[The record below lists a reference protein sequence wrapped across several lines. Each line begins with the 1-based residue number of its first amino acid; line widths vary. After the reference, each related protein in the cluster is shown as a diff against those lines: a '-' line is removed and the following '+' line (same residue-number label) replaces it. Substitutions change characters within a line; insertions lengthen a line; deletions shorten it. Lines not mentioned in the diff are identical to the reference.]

1 MSGSPASAA
10 PGRVPPGVRHL
21 ADGIAKRLT
30 GGGQPLA
37 WTLRGYR
44 RGQLRGDAIG
54 GLTVAALIVPLSIG
68 YAQVAGLP
76 PEVGLYAS
84 MVPLLAYAVFG
95 SARRLIVG
103 PDAATAALVAA
114 AILPLAVG
122 SDDRVRL
129 ASALALIVAAIFI
142 AMRLA
147 TLGFLA
153 DFLSRPILVGY
164 MTGVGITVA
173 LNQIPKILGAEPF
186 ADAFAVVGGVDLAHV
201 DIGVAVQALGIAL
214 GGAGVNGPS
223 VAVGV
228 LVLVAVLAGDRLLP
242 GIPVALLA
250 LIAALVATV
259 VLDLPARGVRVLGPV
274 PSGLPP
280 IALPLVSLDEALALL
295 PGAIGI
301 AILSFADTALTG
313 RRFAERGGE
322 VTDPN
327 RELLALGAADL
338 GASLTSGYPISSS
351 ASRTAALEPTGS
363 TTQLAGVIAAVAVA
377 LVLVFLAGYLTN
389 LPIPA
394 IGAVVLTSALR
405 FIDIRGIVRI
415 WRTVRVEGAIAIAA
429 TLGVI
434 LYGTL
439 YGVAIAALLAAVNVF
454 RRAAQPRIDEL
465 GRLPGSGLFADL
477 VRDPTARRVPGVL
490 IVRYSGPLFF
500 ATAAAFR
507 TQVRAFVDARTDVR
521 RVVIDASGIVDLDL
535 TAADALRALEGDLEA
550 REISLA
556 IARPTGK
563 LRDLLRAFGL
573 TELAGPAGA
582 FPRTLEE
589 VVADLDGDVAA
600 TGSEDA
606 AVEGPDATDARG
618 PLPSDSLDV
627 SDAATHRDEPPARR
641 HWSSAI
647 VVLIAVAVVAVLV
660 AALTAGR
667 TGSAPIA
674 GDVAVPNIVG
684 MTIDRASTVVDKQGL
699 ELGESIVIQTTALPE
714 GTITAQSPAPG
725 SIVPSGGTVTPTVST
740 RRDLVSVPDVTGQSA
755 AMAVVTLT
763 SAGLRVGATTDLV
776 DPSVPIGI
784 AISTDPVAGRPVAAG
799 TPVEL
804 MVSGAPPASTP
815 SPSP

>member
-1 MSGSPASAA
+1 MATDGGASGGGVGAP
-10 PGRVPPGVRHL
+10 PGRDLRAGLRH
-21 ADGIAKRLT
+21 AGDRVAARLT

-44 RGQLRGDAIG
+44 RGQFRGDAIG

-173 LNQIPKILGAEPF
+173 VNQIPKILGAKPF
-186 ADAFAVVGGVDLAHV
+186 ADVLAVLGGVDLAHADLRV
-201 DIGVAVQALGIAL
+201 VLEAVGIAL
-214 GGAGVNGPS
+214 GHAGVNGPS
-223 VAVGV
+223 VVVGG
-228 LVLVAVLAGDRLLP
+228 LVLIAVLAGDRLLP

-259 VLDLPARGVRVLGPV
+259 ALDLPARGVQVLGPV

-280 IALPLVSLDEALALL
+280 IALPLVSVDEALALL

-313 RRFAERGGE
+313 RRFAEQGGE
-322 VTDPN
+322 VTDPD

-338 GASLTSGYPISSS
+338 GASLTGGYPISSS
-351 ASRTAALEPTGS
+351 ASRTAALGSTGS

-429 TLGVI
+429 MLGVI

-439 YGVAIAALLAAVNVF
+439 VGVGIAALLAAVNVF
-454 RRAAQPRIDEL
+454 RRAARPRIDEL
-465 GRLPGSGLFADL
+465 GRLPESGLYADL
-477 VRDPTARRVPGVL
+477 VRDPTAQRIPGVL
-490 IVRYSGPLFF
+490 IVRYAGPLFF
-500 ATAAAFR
+500 ATASAFR
-507 TQVRAFVDARTDVR
+507 TQVRTLVDARPDVR

-535 TAADALRALEGDLEA
+535 TAADAVRALERDLET
-550 REISLA
+550 RDVTLA
-556 IARPTGK
+556 VARPTGK
-563 LRDLLRAFGL
+563 IRDLLRRFGL
-573 TELAGPAGA
+573 TELAGPKGS
-582 FPRTLEE
+582 FPRTLDE
-589 VVADLDGDVAA
+589 VIADVDVARPIEPEAGPAGA
-600 TGSEDA
+600 TLR
-606 AVEGPDATDARG
+606 AT
-618 PLPSDSLDV
+618 
-627 SDAATHRDEPPARR
+627 
-641 HWSSAI
+641 
-647 VVLIAVAVVAVLV
+647 
-660 AALTAGR
+660 
-667 TGSAPIA
+667 
-674 GDVAVPNIVG
+674 
-684 MTIDRASTVVDKQGL
+684 
-699 ELGESIVIQTTALPE
+699 
-714 GTITAQSPAPG
+714 
-725 SIVPSGGTVTPTVST
+725 TPT
-740 RRDLVSVPDVTGQSA
+740 
-755 AMAVVTLT
+755 
-763 SAGLRVGATTDLV
+763 
-776 DPSVPIGI
+776 
-784 AISTDPVAGRPVAAG
+784 
-799 TPVEL
+799 
-804 MVSGAPPASTP
+804 PPMT
-815 SPSP
+815 